1 MRKICTLHILLV
13 MSLSAFV
20 AGCLQESGRVYK
32 EPMAEAHRMLRAA
45 GLPPIVF
52 GTDMPDSVVDASDP
66 SKVVWIVKKNGK
78 EMLRMVA
85 ELTPVSA
92 ESTRVRVSAVGATE
106 GPFGNVA
113 DKLVK
118 NPTVANLYVA
128 GMEERVAATLEDR
141 DFQITRIYPAITAA
155 GVANIGTIHQ
165 AGQRAIAAGRKR
177 DSDNIA
183 KAYANEAR

>member
-1 MRKICTLHILLV
+1 MLKIRIIHILVVGLTLMV
-13 MSLSAFV
+13 S
-20 AGCLQESGRVYK
+20 GCLQESGRVYNA
-32 EPMAEAHRMLRAA
+32 PMAEVHRKLRVAE
-45 GLPPIVF
+45 LPPVVF
-52 GTDMPDSVVDASDP
+52 GTDMPDSLVDAGDP
-66 SKVVWIVKKNGK
+66 GKVVWIVKKNGK

-85 ELTPVSA
+85 ELTVVST

-141 DFQITRIYPAITAA
+141 DFQVTRIYPAITAA

-177 DSDNIA
+177 NSDNIA